1 MTKDAWVSQVSGS
14 DAIKRQ
20 SLNVKVPK
28 ERERYIYIYIYVL
41 HCPQES
47 CAKISS
53 RNSRLPMV

>member
-28 ERERYIYIYIYVL
+28 EREREIYIYVL

>member
-20 SLNVKVPK
+20 SLNVKVP
-28 ERERYIYIYIYVL
+28 EEIYIYVL